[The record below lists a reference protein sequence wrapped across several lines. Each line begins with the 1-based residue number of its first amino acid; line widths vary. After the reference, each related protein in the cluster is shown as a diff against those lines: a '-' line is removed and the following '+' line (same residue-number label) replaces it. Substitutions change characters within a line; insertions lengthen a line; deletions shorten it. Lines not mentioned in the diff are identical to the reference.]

1 MADKRLSRGK
11 LALTIVAG
19 LALGAASAVWATR
32 AKGMGGDERYGAWSG
47 SRVTGSPD
55 ADPWLRARVA
65 FAGLLALQRSQAIY
79 FTARTDSAGQPLREE
94 CRYRISGGALPARWW
109 SVTVYAADNYLP
121 VNSDGALSFDATEVK
136 PDAAGNW
143 SALAATRPEAGQPW
157 VSTRG
162 AGTFDM
168 TLRLYQPAQSA
179 QDDYG
184 TIPMPTITRLDCGGA
199 A

>member
-1 MADKRLSRGK
+1 MAEARISRGK

-19 LALGAASAVWATR
+19 LALGAGSAVWATR
-32 AKGMGGDERYGAWSG
+32 AKGMGGEDYSGWSG

-55 ADPWLRARVA
+55 AGPWLRAQVA
-65 FAGLLALQRSQAIY
+65 FSGLLALQRSQAIY
-79 FTARTDSAGQPLREE
+79 FTARTDSEGQPLREG
-94 CRYRISGGALPARWW
+94 CRYRITGGAMPGKWW

-143 SALAATRPEAGQPW
+143 SALAATRPEPGLAW
-157 VSTRG
+157 VSTRN
-162 AGTFDM
+162 AGQFDM
-168 TLRLYQPAQSA
+168 TLRIYQPDRSA
-179 QDDYG
+179 QDDFRS
-184 TIPMPTITRLDCGGA
+184 IPMPRITRLDCAGA

>member
-1 MADKRLSRGK
+1 MAKPGTSRWK
-11 LALTIVAG
+11 LALTIVVG
-19 LALGAASAVWATR
+19 LALGAGSAVWATR
-32 AKGMGGDERYGAWSG
+32 ASGMGGEDFDGWSG

-79 FTARTDSAGQPLREE
+79 FTARADSEGQPLREE
-94 CRYRISGGALPARWW
+94 CRYRVSGGPIPGKWW

-121 VNSDGALSFDATEVK
+121 INSDDALSFDATEVK

-143 SALAATRPEAGQPW
+143 TALAATRPEAGQPW

-162 AGTFDM
+162 AGRFDM
-168 TLRLYQPAQSA
+168 TLRIYQPDKSA

-184 TIPMPTITRLDCGGA
+184 SIPMPKISRLDCGGRA
-199 A
+199 